1 MPVLPTPTQLVEGK
15 GVAEPISEPKAAK
28 PRKAG
33 SAKGKAKTA
42 NAKRE
47 ANDDTLHGAKFGAK
61 YDAKFDAK
69 SKEPKAAAAK
79 AKQPKVSSKRKGKG
93 R

>member
-1 MPVLPTPTQLVEGK
+1 VPVLPTPTQIVEGK

-33 SAKGKAKTA
+33 PAKGKAKTA
-42 NAKRE
+42 NAKHE
-47 ANDDTLHGAKFGAK
+47 ANDDTQ
-61 YDAKFDAK
+61 YRAK
-69 SKEPKAAAAK
+69 SKEPKAAATK